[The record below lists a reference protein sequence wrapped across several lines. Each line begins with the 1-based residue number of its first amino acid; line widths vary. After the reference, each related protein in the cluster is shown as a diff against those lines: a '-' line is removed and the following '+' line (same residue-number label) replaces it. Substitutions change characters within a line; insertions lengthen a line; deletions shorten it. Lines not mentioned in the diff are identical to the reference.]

1 MGIPRLTRFIRENF
15 EARWR
20 EIRVR
25 DERHGLVIDG
35 SPLCYNL
42 YFQKHNW
49 DMGGEYC
56 EFYRTVLEYC
66 EQLRSLGIRA
76 YIVMDGIDFDDSKRE
91 KLEERQQQKLAS
103 LDRMQSEMARGIQT
117 PAEVQVLPLFAKA
130 VFNDAAR
137 AAVRASA
144 LQGFFVADEE
154 ADRDIV
160 ALANHLNCRVLGNDS
175 DFFLFDIRNGYIP
188 MLEDSN
194 LVDLSGEVKCFV
206 REDFTRMYHLSET
219 QLLYLPFILGND
231 FHKKRPIR
239 ELDITFQTDVS
250 QAITLVTTRESDISR
265 YIRQS
270 GEQTMRQIRVHYTV
284 EDRSYAFLSSSDAL
298 LARFPLTPMW
308 ILDLYKQG
316 KFLPRVLHM
325 ILSENKVWRHM
336 VVIEDMNKESAW
348 RVAQNALEYIIRLVL
363 REQHCDADLMDRTG
377 VELQPAPIEFREV
390 LPMISLTGI
399 RDFPNSARKGII
411 FSNFGCEDAVD
422 QINLVEMPLKLVTI
436 ASRFWL
442 NKDRGSNSRWVVAL
456 VSCILACF
464 GSELPP
470 CDGQSQLQGRE
481 KLAFIHTF
489 AKWQCILHHVIIL
502 NQVLNVP
509 FAEEVFSPRLFSA
522 AVVLYYHNNPSQ
534 ELSSTADALQL
545 QRAIEFQSN

>member
-1 MGIPRLTRFIRENF
+1 MGIPKLTTFIRENF
-15 EARWR
+15 KGWR
-20 EIRVR
+20 KIGVR
-25 DERHGLVIDG
+25 DRCLVIDG
-35 SPLCYNL
+35 SSLCYNL

-56 EFYRTVLEYC
+56 AFYHTVLEYC
-66 EQLRSLGIRA
+66 EQLRSLRIRA

-91 KLEERQQQKLAS
+91 KLEERQKQKLAS
-103 LDRMQSEMARGIQT
+103 LDEARGIQMPT
-117 PAEVQVLPLFAKA
+117 KVQVLPLFAKA

-137 AAVRASA
+137 AAVRAST
-144 LQGFFVADEE
+144 LRGFFVADEE
-154 ADRDIV
+154 ADHSVV
-160 ALANHLNCRVLGNDS
+160 ALANHLNCPVLGNDS

-206 REDFTRMYHLSET
+206 RENFTRMYHLSDH

-231 FHKKRPIR
+231 FHASHPISQ
-239 ELDITFQTDVS
+239 LGINFKTSVS
-250 QAITLVTTRESDISR
+250 QVITIVTTRESDILR
-265 YIRQS
+265 YSGRS
-270 GEQTMRQIRVHYTV
+270 GEQRMRQIRVHYTV

-298 LARFPLTPMW
+298 LARFPSTPMW

-336 VVIEDMNKESAW
+336 AVIEDMKEESAW
-348 RVAQNALEYIIRLVL
+348 RVAQNALEYIICLVL
-363 REQHCDADLMDRTG
+363 CEQSRDAHLIDRTG
-377 VELQPAPIEFREV
+377 VELQTALIRFRKV
-390 LPMISLTGI
+390 LPHVKSLTGI
-399 RDFPNSARKGII
+399 PSLSTSARKDII
-411 FSNFGCEDAVD
+411 FNEFGCEDAID
-422 QINLVEMPLKLVTI
+422 QIDSVEIPLKLVTI

-464 GSELPP
+464 ESKLPP

-502 NQVLNVP
+502 NQVLNFP
-509 FAEEVFSPRLFSA
+509 FPEEVFSPRLFSA
-522 AVVLYYHNNPSQ
+522 AVVLYYHEHPPK
-534 ELSSTADALQL
+534 ELSSKANALK
-545 QRAIEFQSN
+545 RAIEFPSRS